1 MPRKIASSSG
11 VRLTGASRSRARQCF
26 VENFGTPKVAST
38 TQPACVH
45 SFQMQPVKAHVKNG
59 RLVVDEPTDR
69 PEGDV
74 VELVP
79 LDEVLAHGG
88 DYLDDDERAALR
100 AELEASIAEAKSG
113 QLVDADVVLAD
124 LRATR

>member
-1 MPRKIASSSG
+1 MW
-11 VRLTGASRSRARQCF
+11 
-26 VENFGTPKVAST
+26 
-38 TQPACVH
+38 
-45 SFQMQPVKAHVKNG
+45 MQPVKAHVKNG
-59 RLVVDEPTDR
+59 RLVLDEPTDR
-69 PEGDV
+69 PEGEV

-88 DYLDDDERAALR
+88 DYLDEEERAALR

-113 QLVDADVVLAD
+113 QLVDADVVLAE